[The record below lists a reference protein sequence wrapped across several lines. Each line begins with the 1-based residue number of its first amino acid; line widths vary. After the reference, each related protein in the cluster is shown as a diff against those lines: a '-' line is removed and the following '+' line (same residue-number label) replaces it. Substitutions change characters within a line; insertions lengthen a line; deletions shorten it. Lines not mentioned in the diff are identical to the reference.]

1 MTSPCEIIE
10 ANIPERR
17 TFAIISHPDAGKT
30 TLTEKLLLYGGAI
43 RLAGS
48 VKARKS
54 NKYAVSD
61 WMEIE
66 RQRGIS
72 VTSSV
77 MQFDYAGH
85 RINILDTP
93 GHQDFSEDTYRTLV
107 AADSAV
113 MLIDAGKG
121 VEEQT
126 RKLFHVCRMR
136 GIPIFTFINKLDRYG
151 KDPFALVEEIEQ
163 VLGIQAYPMNWPI
176 GMGRDFR
183 GVYNREL
190 QQVEVFASG
199 HPDQSVVPSV
209 TGHITDIRFQE
220 LLGAHAHR
228 QICDEIELLDMAGN
242 QFDLPAIQQGE
253 LTPVFFG
260 SAMTNFGVRP
270 FLERFLELAPPP
282 AVRRT
287 SKGTVTPRDKNF
299 SGFIFKIQANMNPAH
314 RDRIAFV
321 RICSGKFERGMKVNH
336 VQSGKSIR
344 LAQPQQF
351 LAQERTIVEEAYP
364 GDIIGISDPGIF
376 RIGDTL
382 SGDATQFK
390 FEGIPS
396 FPPEHFARV
405 QTPDAM
411 KRKQFIK
418 GIHQLCEEGA
428 VQLFKQPNIGIEA
441 PIVGAVGALQFEVL
455 EYRLKN
461 EYGVN
466 VEILKLPY
474 QMARWVADKNFDYRR
489 LTTMGTMFVM
499 DEDDQP
505 VILFEES
512 WALRSV
518 EKLFPELALLEISP
532 AYSQEGNKPA

>member
-1 MTSPCEIIE
+1 
-10 ANIPERR
+10 
-17 TFAIISHPDAGKT
+17 
-30 TLTEKLLLYGGAI
+30 
-43 RLAGS
+43 
-48 VKARKS
+48 
-54 NKYAVSD
+54 
-61 WMEIE
+61 
-66 RQRGIS
+66 
-72 VTSSV
+72 
-77 MQFDYAGH
+77 MQFDYSGF

-113 MLIDAGKG
+113 MLIDGGKG
-121 VEEQT
+121 VEAQT

-190 QQVEVFASG
+190 KQVEIFSG
-199 HPDQSVVPSV
+199 GHSDQSVVPSV
-209 TGHITDIRFQE
+209 TGHITDKQFRD
-220 LLGAHAHR
+220 LLGEQMHQ
-228 QICDEIELLDMAGN
+228 QICDDIELLDMAGN
-242 QFDLPAIQQGE
+242 KFDLEAIRQGE

-282 AVRRT
+282 AERDT
-287 SKGTVTPRDKNF
+287 SKGPVSPMDKNF

-321 RICSGKFERGMKVNH
+321 RICSGKFYRGMRVNH

-382 SGDATQFK
+382 SEDTSSFR

-396 FPPEHFARV
+396 FSPEHFARV

-418 GIHQLCEEGA
+418 GINQLCEEGA

-441 PIVGAVGALQFEVL
+441 PIVGAVGALQFDVL
-455 EYRLKN
+455 EYRLKH
-461 EYGVN
+461 EYGVD
-466 VEILKLPY
+466 VDIAKLPY
-474 QMARWVADKNFDYRR
+474 QMARWVGDKKFDYRR
-489 LTTMGTMFVM
+489 LTTMGTMFVL
-499 DEDDQP
+499 DEDDHP
-505 VILFEES
+505 VILLEEN

-518 EKLFPELALLEISP
+518 EKLFPDIELLDISP
-532 AYSQEGNKPA
+532 AAF

>member
-1 MTSPCEIIE
+1 MTIACETLE
-10 ANIPERR
+10 TNVPGRR

-77 MQFDYAGH
+77 MQFDYNGL

-113 MLIDAGKG
+113 MLIDGGKG

-190 QQVEVFASG
+190 KQVEIFPGEHSDRPLA
-199 HPDQSVVPSV
+199 PSA
-209 TGHITDIRFQE
+209 GQITDACFKE
-220 LLGAHAHR
+220 LFGEDMHK
-228 QICDEIELLDMAGN
+228 QICDDIELLDMAGN
-242 QFDLPAIQQGE
+242 QFDIQAIKQGE

-260 SAMTNFGVRP
+260 SAMTNFGVRS

-282 AVRRT
+282 MERGT
-287 SKGTVTPRDKNF
+287 TKGPVSPQDRNF
-299 SGFIFKIQANMNPAH
+299 SGFVFKIQANMNPAH

-321 RICSGKFERGMKVNH
+321 RICSGKFKRGMKVNH

-344 LAQPQQF
+344 MAQPQQF

-382 SGDATQFK
+382 TEDGTAFR

-396 FPPEHFARV
+396 FSPEHFARV
-405 QTPDAM
+405 QIPDAM

-418 GIHQLCEEGA
+418 GINQLCEEGA

-455 EYRLKN
+455 EYRLKH
-461 EYGVN
+461 EYGVD
-466 VEILKLPY
+466 VEILKLPF
-474 QMARWVADKNFDYRR
+474 QMARWVGDKNFDYRR
-489 LTTMGTMFVM
+489 LNTMGTMFVL
-499 DEDDQP
+499 DEDDHP
-505 VILFEES
+505 VILFEEN

-518 EKLFPELALLEISP
+518 EKLFPDLQLLDISP
-532 AYSQEGNKPA
+532 ATF